1 MNSLRLF
8 IVSDSVGETGELV
21 AKAAISQYLNNDQN
35 AVLKRFP
42 YIDSI
47 DHLQEIIKLAVA
59 QKAFIVY
66 TLVSQKLRDYMKSQ
80 TAIFHVTAVDL
91 MGPLLDALEKE
102 LDAPPLQEAGLVRK
116 LDDDYF
122 KKVEAIEFA
131 VKYDDGRDPRGIL
144 MADIVLVG
152 ISRTSKTPLSQ
163 YLAHKRLKVA
173 NVPLVPEVDPP
184 DELYHVDP
192 KKCFGLVIS
201 PDKLNNIRKERL
213 IALGLNDDA
222 NYAKIDRI
230 HEEIGHF
237 HKVVDRIGCEII
249 DVTNRA
255 VEETANLILSKLQK

>member
-8 IVSDSVGETGELV
+8 VVSDSVGETGELV
-21 AKAAISQYLNNDQN
+21 AKAAISQYLNADQN
-35 AVLKRFP
+35 VVLKRFP

-47 DHLQEIIKLAVA
+47 AHLQEIIKLAA
-59 QKAFIVY
+59 EQQAFIVY
-66 TLVSQKLRDYMKSQ
+66 TLVSKELREYIVSETSKRDVS
-80 TAIFHVTAVDL
+80 AVDL

-102 LDAPPLQEAGLVRK
+102 LKAAPLEEAGLVRK

-184 DELYHVDP
+184 EELYQVDP
-192 KKCFGLVIS
+192 AKCFGLVIS
-201 PDKLNNIRKERL
+201 PDKLNSIRKERL

-222 NYAKIDRI
+222 NYARISRI
-230 HEEIGHF
+230 HEEITHF
-237 HKVVDRIGCEII
+237 EKVVGKIGCEVI

-255 VEETANLILSKLQK
+255 VEETANLILSKQKG

>member
-1 MNSLRLF
+1 MNLLRVF

-21 AKAAISQYLNNDQN
+21 AKAAVSQYLNADQN
-35 AVLKRFP
+35 VVLKRFP

-47 DHLQEIIKLAVA
+47 DHLHDIIKMAA
-59 QKAFIVY
+59 KQKAFIVY
-66 TLVSQKLRDYMKSQ
+66 TLVAKELRNYIVDETAKLNVS
-80 TAIFHVTAVDL
+80 AVDL
-91 MGPLLDALEKE
+91 MGPLLDALGKK
-102 LDAPPLQEAGLVRK
+102 LGAVPLEEAGLVRK

-184 DELYHVDP
+184 EELYKVHP
-192 KKCFGLVIS
+192 SKCFGLVIS
-201 PDKLNNIRKERL
+201 PDKLNHIRKERL
-213 IALGLNDDA
+213 IALGLNGDA
-222 NYAKIDRI
+222 NYAQINRI
-230 HEEIGHF
+230 HEEISHF
-237 HKVVDRIGCEII
+237 HKVVDKIGCEVI

-255 VEETANLILSKLQK
+255 VEETANLIMDKLK

>member
-1 MNSLRLF
+1 MNLLRVF

-21 AKAAISQYLNNDQN
+21 AKAAVSQYLNADQN
-35 AVLKRFP
+35 VVLKRFP

-47 DHLQEIIKLAVA
+47 SHLQEIIKMAA
-59 QKAFIVY
+59 EQKAFIVY
-66 TLVSQKLRDYMKSQ
+66 TLVTKELRNYIEDETAKLQVS
-80 TAIFHVTAVDL
+80 AVDL
-91 MGPLLDALEKE
+91 MGPLLDALGKK
-102 LDAPPLQEAGLVRK
+102 LGAVPLQEAGLVRK

-184 DELYHVDP
+184 EELYKVNP
-192 KKCFGLVIS
+192 AKCFGLVIS
-201 PDKLNNIRKERL
+201 PDKLNHIRKERL
-213 IALGLNDDA
+213 IALGLNSDA
-222 NYAKIDRI
+222 NYAQINRI
-230 HEEIGHF
+230 HEEISHF
-237 HKVVDRIGCEII
+237 HKVADKIGCEII

-255 VEETANLILSKLQK
+255 VEETANLIMDKLK